1 NSTMANRYRK
11 QQFFLSRE
19 EDILL
24 GWCMKQ
30 TGLDRTTTI
39 RLLMRQGAIELAIR
53 YFQKGGRVTQ
63 DMPDLLTFHDMPCD
77 APAPE

>member
-1 NSTMANRYRK
+1 MANRYRK
-11 QQFFLSRE
+11 QQFFLTRE
-19 EDILL
+19 EDCLTS
-24 GWCMKQ
+24 WCMKQ

-53 YFQKGGRVTQ
+53 YFQKGGRVTP
-63 DMPDLLTFHDMPCD
+63 DMPDFLAFHDVPCD